1 MKKLSDELTKS
12 YRILI
17 VLFTFSFVGIMAF
30 FASYIKN
37 VSHADIITT
46 NGFIN
51 YELAEFEQKLASGK
65 NIEELFRG
73 ALEECPKINGVSV
86 IFDYQG
92 KIFTENFSKNLIS
105 LISEKDFSEDIQSI
119 GFYKYELLHR
129 KIDIKGI
136 SPIELTIIKDMEK
149 DREIISGII
158 KFSIGLIIFT
168 ILLSLYISRKFYNR
182 FIPPLKKLQEI
193 TNNINL
199 GNLAHKIDAENSF
212 VEFDTVITSYENMLT
227 RLKSQTDAQIDF
239 VNNASHELKTPIFI
253 ISGYVNLIKRWGI
266 ENKEISLEALDSIEE
281 ETKNMSALVS
291 KLLFLAKDNRTD
303 MEYSSFDISKIINDI
318 ITDLK
323 IIYPKQKIN
332 FFSKPV
338 VIYSDCDLVKQL
350 FINFIENAIKYGR
363 GNEINITIFKNK
375 NITVEIQDKGE
386 GISREDLNHIY
397 DKFFRVD
404 KARSRNMGSHGL
416 GLSIAKKISEVLN
429 IDINIESSVGEG
441 TTVKI
446 TLPLS

>member
-1 MKKLSDELTKS
+1 M
-12 YRILI
+12 
-17 VLFTFSFVGIMAF
+17 
-30 FASYIKN
+30 
-37 VSHADIITT
+37 
-46 NGFIN
+46 
-51 YELAEFEQKLASGK
+51 
-65 NIEELFRG
+65 EE
-73 ALEECPKINGVSV
+73 
-86 IFDYQG
+86 
-92 KIFTENFSKNLIS
+92 
-105 LISEKDFSEDIQSI
+105 
-119 GFYKYELLHR
+119 
-129 KIDIKGI
+129 
-136 SPIELTIIKDMEK
+136 

-266 ENKEISLEALDSIEE
+266 ENKEISLEALESIEE

-332 FFSKPV
+332 FFSKPA